1 MGGCFGNFSEG
12 FLLHG
17 FRAHGVDIFAGAIV
31 VDMIESV
38 RVGEA
43 SFGHAE
49 HFGAI
54 VHVVHELL
62 GVEFNAFVVLG
73 EIDASNLYL
82 NTLKVT
88 LYQIFVAWFLEIKHC
103 SHVFW

>member
-1 MGGCFGNFSEG
+1 MRGSFGYFSEG

-31 VDMIESV
+31 IDMIEPV
-38 RVGEA
+38 RVCEA
-43 SFGHAE
+43 GFVHAE

-54 VHVVHELL
+54 VHVVDELL
-62 GVEFNAFVVLG
+62 GVEFDAFVVLS

-82 NTLKVT
+82 NTLTVT
-88 LYQIFVAWFLEIKHC
+88 LYQALVAAFLEIKHC
-103 SHVFW
+103 SHVF